1 MFEFL
6 TKGGFFIYPILFCSV
21 LSLAIFLD
29 KVWILRK
36 KRVMPREL
44 LLGVEDFVKRGQILQ
59 AESFCRQNDT
69 PMARILISGL
79 RHVGKS
85 KGDIKEDMEKTG
97 RKEVAEMEKYL
108 EAVATVAAISPLL
121 GLLGTVSGM
130 IKAFSV
136 ISLAGVGNPS
146 ILAGGIAEALIAT
159 AAGLSVA
166 VPSYVAYKYL
176 IGKTDSYSLQ
186 MEQKAADIID
196 LIGEGEIMEE
206 KL

>member
-6 TKGGFFIYPILFCSV
+6 AKGGFFMYPILFCSV

-29 KVWILRK
+29 KVWVLRK
-36 KRVMPREL
+36 KKVVPREL
-44 LLGVEDFVKRGQILQ
+44 LQGVEDFVRRGQILQ
-59 AESFCRQNDT
+59 AESFCRQNNT

-79 RHVGKS
+79 KNFGK
-85 KGDIKEDMEKTG
+85 KKEEIKAVMEKTG
-97 RKEVAEMEKYL
+97 RKEVAILAKYI
-108 EAVATVAAISPLL
+108 EAVATVAAVCPLL

-130 IKAFSV
+130 IKAFGV

-176 IGKTDSYSLQ
+176 IGKVDSYSLE
-186 MEQKAADIID
+186 MEQTSLEIVD
-196 LIGEGEIMEE
+196 LMGEGEIIEE